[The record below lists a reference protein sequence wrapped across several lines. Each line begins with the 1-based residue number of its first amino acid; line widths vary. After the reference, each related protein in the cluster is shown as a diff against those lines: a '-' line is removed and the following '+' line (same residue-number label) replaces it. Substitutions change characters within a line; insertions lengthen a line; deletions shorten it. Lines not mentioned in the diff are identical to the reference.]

1 MPKGT
6 SDYQAAWIT
15 NSDDEEEA
23 GDDENDEHDEFEE
36 EMEGSDSD
44 LSMVMIVLTCRSYIE
59 YDSAF
64 LFLAWV
70 NSILSLFGD
79 LVVM

>member
-15 NSDDEEEA
+15 NSDDEEEP
-23 GDDENDEHDEFEE
+23 GDDENDEDDEFEE
-36 EMEGSDSD
+36 EMEGSDAD
-44 LSMVMIVLTCRSYIE
+44 LSMVMIVLICRSYFE
-59 YDSAF
+59 YDNAF

-70 NSILSLFGD
+70 NSICPRSETKW
-79 LVVM
+79 